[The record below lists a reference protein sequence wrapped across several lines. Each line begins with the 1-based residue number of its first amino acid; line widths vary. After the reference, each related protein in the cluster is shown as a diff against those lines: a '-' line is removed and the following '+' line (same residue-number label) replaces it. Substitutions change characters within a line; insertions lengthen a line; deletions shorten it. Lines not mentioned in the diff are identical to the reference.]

1 MRKIS
6 LTALSLGLMLSYQVE
21 AAEIYVRDIEVDGLQ
36 RVETET
42 VLSYLN
48 INKNSNVSSDYLN
61 ASLKRLFE
69 TGLFADV
76 NFDRRG
82 DGLLVIKLVENPII
96 NKRVFDGNDKIDDA
110 LLESEVQLKSGSIYN
125 IAKVQEDVQR
135 ILEVY
140 KRSGRYATAVEPK
153 IIKRDQNRI
162 DLVYEISEGPEAAI
176 SKVNFV
182 GNTHYSDDDL
192 QSEIMSKE
200 SRWYRLFSS
209 AENYDPEKTNY
220 DKELLRRFY
229 LKRGYADFRVISAIA
244 ELSPDKKSFVVT
256 YVLDEGPRY
265 EVENIVINSAIRDV
279 DTAPLYD
286 EILIERVIGI
296 MPI

>member
-61 ASLKRLFE
+61 ASRLFE

-220 DKELLRRFY
+220 DK
-229 LKRGYADFRVISAIA
+229 
-244 ELSPDKKSFVVT
+244 
-256 YVLDEGPRY
+256 
-265 EVENIVINSAIRDV
+265 
-279 DTAPLYD
+279 
-286 EILIERVIGI
+286 
-296 MPI
+296 